1 MKLFT
6 NINSSKYNM
15 KTGGLFLTGL
25 VLIGVTLIGCETKI
39 SPELQN
45 AEPILVVDAWL
56 TNKPG
61 NQEIILTKT
70 QNYFDSSTP
79 PAVSAAVVTVTDNNG
94 TVFAFNEDANSPGK
108 YVWKPI
114 ANETFGTIG
123 NSYELSIQTEGQT
136 YKASS
141 KMGRSPVV
149 DSITLKKNE
158 PDQINPDFYRA
169 QFFANDF
176 PGKGDAYWIR
186 AYKNKVLLNK
196 PADIN
201 VAYDAGFSAGGSFDG
216 ITFIPP
222 IRGRI
227 NPNDKDANDK
237 ALSPYVPG
245 DSVFVEIHA
254 ITPEAFTY
262 LQQVSIQT
270 NRPGGFSELFARPIA
285 NVPTNIENTDANG
298 KKAIGF
304 FNVGAV
310 SGKGQKL
317 QVKQ

>member
-1 MKLFT
+1 MYKIMNIYTAMNKVKTLFV
-6 NINSSKYNM
+6 
-15 KTGGLFLTGL
+15 GLILLGVVL
-25 VLIGVTLIGCETKI
+25 VGCETKI
-39 SPELQN
+39 NPELQ
-45 AEPILVVDAWL
+45 AADPVLVVDAWL

-61 NQEIILTKT
+61 NQLISLTKT
-70 QNYFDSSTP
+70 QSYFDSSTP
-79 PAVSAAVVTVTDNNG
+79 PPVSAAVVKITDNNG
-94 TVFAFNEDANSPGK
+94 TVFTFNEDANTPGK
-108 YVWKPI
+108 YIWKPI

-123 NSYELSIQTEGQT
+123 NTYELSILTEGQS
-136 YKASS
+136 YKATS
-141 KMGRSPVV
+141 KMGRAPVV

-176 PGKGDAYWIR
+176 PGRGDAYWIR
-186 AYKNKVLLNK
+186 AYKNKNLLNK
-196 PADIN
+196 PSDIN

-216 ITFIPP
+216 IAFIPP
-222 IRGRI
+222 IRLRI

-237 ALSPYVPG
+237 AVTPYVPG
-245 DSVFVEIHA
+245 DSVYVEIHA
-254 ITPEAFTY
+254 ITPEAFIY

-285 NVPTNIENTDANG
+285 NVPTNIENVDPNG
-298 KKAIGF
+298 KPAIGF

-317 QVKQ
+317 QVKN

>member
-1 MKLFT
+1 MNAIMNTYTSLDKMKSIVVGLILISVALVGCET
-6 NINSSKYNM
+6 NIN
-15 KTGGLFLTGL
+15 
-25 VLIGVTLIGCETKI
+25 
-39 SPELQN
+39 PELQ
-45 AEPILVVDAWL
+45 AADPVLVVDAWL

-61 NQEIILTKT
+61 NQVIVLTKT
-70 QNYFDSSTP
+70 QNYFDSSLP
-79 PAVSAAVVTVTDNNG
+79 PAVSAAVVKVTDNNG
-94 TVFAFNEDANSPGK
+94 VVFTFNEDVNAPGN
-108 YVWKPI
+108 YVWKPT

-123 NSYELSIQTEGQT
+123 NTYELSILTEGQS
-136 YKASS
+136 YKATS
-141 KMGRSPVV
+141 KMGRAPVV

-196 PADIN
+196 PSDIN

-227 NPNDKDANDK
+227 NPNDTDANDK
-237 ALSPYVPG
+237 ALSPYIPG
-245 DSVFVEIHA
+245 DSVYVEIHA
-254 ITPEAFTY
+254 ITPESFTY

-285 NVPTNIENTDANG
+285 NVPTNIENVNVNG
-298 KKAIGF
+298 KQAIGF

-317 QVKQ
+317 QVKK

>member
-1 MKLFT
+1 VKAGF
-6 NINSSKYNM
+6 I
-15 KTGGLFLTGL
+15 GLILIALALTS
-25 VLIGVTLIGCETKI
+25 CETTI
-39 SPELQN
+39 NPELQA
-45 AEPILVVDAWL
+45 AEPVLVVDAWV

-61 NQEIILTKT
+61 NQVIVLTKT

-79 PAVSAAVVTVTDNNG
+79 PAVSAAVVKVTDNNG
-94 TVFAFNEDANSPGK
+94 TVFTFNEDVNAPGK
-108 YVWKPI
+108 YVWTPV

-123 NSYELSIQTEGQT
+123 NTYELSIVAEGQT
-136 YKASS
+136 YKATS
-141 KMGRSPVV
+141 KMGRAPVV

-186 AYKNKVLLNK
+186 AYKNKALLNK

-227 NPNDKDANDK
+227 NPNDTDANDK
-237 ALSPYVPG
+237 AVTPYVPG
-245 DSVFVEIHA
+245 DSVYVEINA

-285 NVPTNIENTDANG
+285 NVPTNIVNVDVNG
-298 KKAIGF
+298 KQAIGF

-317 QVKQ
+317 QVKK

>member
-1 MKLFT
+1 M
-6 NINSSKYNM
+6 NHYNNMNASKCNM
-15 KTGGLFLTGL
+15 KTGSFFLVSLIL
-25 VLIGVTLIGCETKI
+25 VGVILIGCETKI
-39 SPELQN
+39 NPELQN
-45 AEPILVVDAWL
+45 AEPVLVVDAWL

-70 QNYFDSSTP
+70 QNYFDSSKP
-79 PAVSAAVVTVTDNNG
+79 PAVSAAIVTVTDNNG
-94 TVFAFNEDANSPGK
+94 AVFTFNEDANSPGK

-136 YKASS
+136 YKATS
-141 KMGRSPVV
+141 KMGRSPVL

-169 QFFANDF
+169 QFYAKDF
-176 PGKGDAYWIR
+176 VGKGDAYWIR

-196 PADIN
+196 PSDIN

-237 ALSPYVPG
+237 ALSPYIPG
-245 DSVFVEIHA
+245 DSVYVEIHA
-254 ITPEAFTY
+254 ITIEAFTY

-285 NVPTNIENTDANG
+285 NVPTNIVNTDANG
-298 KKAIGF
+298 KNAIGF

-317 QVKQ
+317 QVKK

>member
-1 MKLFT
+1 MKCFNNT
-6 NINSSKYNM
+6 NSSKYTM
-15 KTGGLFLTGL
+15 KIGGFFLV
-25 VLIGVTLIGCETKI
+25 VLILAGLTLIGCETKI
-39 SPELQN
+39 NPELQS

-70 QNYFDSSTP
+70 QNYFDSSKP

-94 TVFAFNEDANSPGK
+94 VVFTFNEDANAPGK

-123 NSYELSIQTEGQT
+123 NTYELSIQTEGQT
-136 YKASS
+136 YKAVS

-169 QFFANDF
+169 QFYAKDF
-176 PGKGDAYWIR
+176 VGKGDAYWIR

-196 PADIN
+196 PSDIN

-237 ALSPYVPG
+237 VLSPYTPG
-245 DSVFVEIHA
+245 DSVYVEIHA
-254 ITPEAFTY
+254 ITIEAFTY

-285 NVPTNIENTDANG
+285 NVPTNISNIDING
-298 KKAIGF
+298 KNAIGF

-317 QVKQ
+317 QVKK